1 MGVLLQVHLSQA
13 FLIQMGQTTGRGTPL
28 AAVTLKCRFR
38 LTGERLPLHSGYTCP
53 QGLKGE
59 RGHRK
64 TLKNAPSITSANI
77 KHAWREYGH
86 SKHARKAHNAFF
98 LVSVVCTAV
107 LVVLLKC
114 CIPHLCGLFHSFH
127 KKHLSS
133 KFPTK
138 LHSHGKGGGGSQFK
152 VNMVCQRQAFSR
164 YFLQVSG
171 KHNRQHVCSHLSQ
184 VHTNPATD
192 PTQQTTYHLDVK
204 GKTWHA
210 PNNTNEAATY
220 LNVWS
225 ALIKP
230 HLRISRHASLRSSSM
245 LKN

>member
-138 LHSHGKGGGGSQFK
+138 LHSHGKGGGAHSSRSTWYARDKLSLAIFCRFLASTTA
-152 VNMVCQRQAFSR
+152 NMSAPIYLKF
-164 YFLQVSG
+164 
-171 KHNRQHVCSHLSQ
+171 
-184 VHTNPATD
+184 T
-192 PTQQTTYHLDVK
+192 PTQQQTQPNRQRI
-204 GKTWHA
+204 TW
-210 PNNTNEAATY
+210 
-220 LNVWS
+220 
-225 ALIKP
+225 
-230 HLRISRHASLRSSSM
+230 M
-245 LKN
+245 